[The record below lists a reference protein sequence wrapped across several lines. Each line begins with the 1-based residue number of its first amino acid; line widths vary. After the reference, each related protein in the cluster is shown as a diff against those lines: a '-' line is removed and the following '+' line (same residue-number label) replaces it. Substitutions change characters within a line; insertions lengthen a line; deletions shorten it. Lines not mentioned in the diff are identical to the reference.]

1 MTLPR
6 RTRSHYCFTSNYY
19 GYTMLRTSVGGDT
32 EYWDDDFVNVDNRND
47 MDDRIVNGDDIDD
60 VDRNEN
66 VDDKKENII
75 KTRVHMG
82 FFLN

>member
-1 MTLPR
+1 M
-6 RTRSHYCFTSNYY
+6 F
-19 GYTMLRTSVGGDT
+19 RTSVGGDT

-47 MDDRIVNGDDIDD
+47 MDDRIVNDKYIDD

-66 VDDKKENII
+66 FDDKKENII

>member
-1 MTLPR
+1 
-6 RTRSHYCFTSNYY
+6 
-19 GYTMLRTSVGGDT
+19 MLRTSVGGDT

-47 MDDRIVNGDDIDD
+47 MDDRIVNDKYIDD

-66 VDDKKENII
+66 FDDKKENII